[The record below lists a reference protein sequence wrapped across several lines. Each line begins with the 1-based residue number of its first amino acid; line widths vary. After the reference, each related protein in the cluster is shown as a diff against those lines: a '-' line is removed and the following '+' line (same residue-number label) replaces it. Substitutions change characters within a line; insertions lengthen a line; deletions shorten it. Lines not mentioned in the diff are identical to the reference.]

1 MLKSSAIHISAFRGF
16 FEHLA
21 VGGVQISDDGRF
33 LQVNDR
39 FCQLTGYSRDELLTM
54 RVGDL
59 DHPGDRPTDEQRWA
73 TFLSDP
79 AVGYDVEKR
88 YLRRDGE
95 TIWVHVTAA
104 RIGEDDDV
112 TIAKTVEDITPRVV
126 ASQALRERED
136 RLREA
141 LAAKEEFLGLVSH
154 ELRTPLTVIV
164 GLADVMARNG
174 MSRDK
179 MQETVLDIRES
190 AEHLASLLESMLVL
204 ARASGQEEDVAVEP
218 IMVDRVAAR
227 TLERHREIFPRR
239 EVELDIR
246 TAATL
251 VEGNESWVAQVISNL
266 LANAEKYSPPE
277 TRIDVVVDHAD
288 RKVIVRVLDVGP
300 GIDPGDLPL
309 VFEPFYRAARA
320 QAQSGGLGLGLAVCK
335 RLIELQGGEVWAR
348 SRDQGGAEF
357 GFSLPAIAADP
368 EDVSA

>member
-1 MLKSSAIHISAFRGF
+1 M
-16 FEHLA
+16 
-21 VGGVQISDDGRF
+21 
-33 LQVNDR
+33 
-39 FCQLTGYSRDELLTM
+39 
-54 RVGDL
+54 
-59 DHPGDRPTDEQRWA
+59 
-73 TFLSDP
+73 
-79 AVGYDVEKR
+79 
-88 YLRRDGE
+88 
-95 TIWVHVTAA
+95 
-104 RIGEDDDV
+104 
-112 TIAKTVEDITPRVV
+112 
-126 ASQALRERED
+126 
-136 RLREA
+136 
-141 LAAKEEFLGLVSH
+141 
-154 ELRTPLTVIV
+154 
-164 GLADVMARNG
+164 
-174 MSRDK
+174 
-179 MQETVLDIRES
+179 
-190 AEHLASLLESMLVL
+190 
-204 ARASGQEEDVAVEP
+204 AVEP